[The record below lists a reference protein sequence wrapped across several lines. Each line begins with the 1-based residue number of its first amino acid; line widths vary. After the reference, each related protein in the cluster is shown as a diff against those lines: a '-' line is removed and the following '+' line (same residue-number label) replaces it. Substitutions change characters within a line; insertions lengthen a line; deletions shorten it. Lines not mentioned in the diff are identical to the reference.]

1 MKSSQTIVEK
11 DRIIEGY
18 SADMHQDIEETSIRS
33 SNEWMEDS
41 QNIPRE
47 MTVLQAENEEN
58 SETD

>member
-1 MKSSQTIVEK
+1 
-11 DRIIEGY
+11 
-18 SADMHQDIEETSIRS
+18 MHQDIGETSTRS

-47 MTVLQAENEEN
+47 MTVLKAENEQN